1 MRSIYLLERTTC
13 NFYIIP
19 YFNIQDEN
27 LRHKTFVYEGEMVTL
42 SGDAGSSL
50 LDDVFTLI
58 KSHYSKKQS
67 GYSAEK
73 STQTI
78 NDQQK
83 NCASQE
89 NAQVSEKLPSS
100 LNSGFERAFEV
111 VLESLIQIYDTWH
124 ASDIFENLEHFCS
137 RKLRRQLMD
146 KKLCLPLLKT

>member
-1 MRSIYLLERTTC
+1 MRKLFERLKRTTC

-78 NDQQK
+78 NYQQK

-89 NAQVSEKLPSS
+89 NAQNQHSVSEPFL
-100 LNSGFERAFEV
+100 
-111 VLESLIQIYDTWH
+111 VLLADQRWL
-124 ASDIFENLEHFCS
+124 FKCG
-137 RKLRRQLMD
+137 
-146 KKLCLPLLKT
+146 